1 MKIVLF
7 FAALLAT
14 ATITLGQPVLAASQD
29 SFDPLATACANQQVK
44 QSNNSICKDSNK
56 TTSKTNPA
64 IWVIAN
70 ATKIISLIA
79 AFIAV
84 IMIVVS
90 GINMITSGGNAEN
103 VTSARKRLTGAVVGL
118 IVASLAWV
126 LSSFVVNQIL

>member
-14 ATITLGQPVLAASQD
+14 AAITLGPPVLAASQD
-29 SFDPLATACANQQVK
+29 KFDPLTTACQHV
-44 QSNNSICKDSNK
+44 SSSDNSVCKDANK
-56 TTSKTNPA
+56 TTSKTNPGV
-64 IWVIAN
+64 WVIAN